1 MPENRNRKLKQRI
14 ARRDAMIVPGCAN
27 ALTARIAED
36 LGYITPDVKEIIKK
50 YGLPGMKIL
59 LFAFGDDFPYGDYL
73 PKNFSSGNC
82 IVYTGTHD
90 NNTVMGWWKKDAGSA
105 EKQRFFKYIGKIID
119 ESEIN
124 WEFIRLATASI
135 ADTAIFPMQ
144 DLLGLGAGAKMNR
157 PSTKSGNWE
166 WRLRPG
172 YYRNE
177 LINKLR
183 EITLACDRG

>member
-1 MPENRNRKLKQRI
+1 
-14 ARRDAMIVPGCAN
+14 
-27 ALTARIAED
+27 
-36 LGYITPDVKEIIKK
+36 
-50 YGLPGMKIL
+50 
-59 LFAFGDDFPYGDYL
+59 
-73 PKNFSSGNC
+73 
-82 IVYTGTHD
+82 
-90 NNTVMGWWKKDAGSA
+90 MGWWKKDAGGA

-124 WEFIRLATASI
+124 WEFIRLAMTSI

-157 PSTKSGNWE
+157 PSTESGNWE

-183 EITLACDRG
+183 EITLACGRG